1 MAKEPKC
8 KDCGEVGHYAIACR
22 KTPRKPI
29 LSRSKA
35 VKPKKAKVPTKKK
48 PKAKKRSWYVK
59 ELDRVFSIWYR
70 QSQADKNGNVEC
82 YTCSKVMHWKE
93 IQTGHFF
100 TRATQATRWDEANVR
115 PQDYRCNVA
124 LNGNYITFTRKML
137 SEIGKEALDELE
149 HQSLNGEKISTPDL
163 RELIEYYKKHLT

>member
-8 KDCGEVGHYAIACR
+8 KDCGGVGHYAIACR
-22 KTPRKPI
+22 KTPRNPI
-29 LSRSKA
+29 RSRS
-35 VKPKKAKVPTKKK
+35 VKPKTVKGKSTKKK
-48 PKAKKRSWYVK
+48 PKTRSWYVK

-82 YTCSKVMHWKE
+82 YTCRKVMHWKE

-100 TRATQATRWDEANVR
+100 TRARQATRWDEANVR

-149 HQSLNGEKISTPDL
+149 YQSLNGEKISTPDL